1 MFFNTQSNH
10 YKNDTKG
17 YSQTIL
23 NKSRWNLKKYPYNPT
38 VKQEKNS
45 PGMSAKRNKEKA
57 NKIADWNSDISVII
71 LNEEKGQQLALFDND
86 VNIQNNKVYRQIVK
100 FIRF

>member
-71 LNEEKGQQLALFDND
+71 LNVNALNTA
-86 VNIQNNKVYRQIVK
+86 IKSQIGRMDTK
-100 FIRF
+100 E